1 MVQAELSLAVLAQQ
15 SDTGRFILMRVPT
28 AVPLHWVDRG
38 TAECL
43 FACLTEDLNI
53 PGWRELAAKCDLRI
67 DTSCSDRASA
77 NDKTESCMFQH
88 RAIPRL
94 RLPCYIHCCSTAQG
108 RSFKCMDQDLSGII
122 AASLAQ
128 RATGS
133 TTSFREQL
141 VHVLEAS
148 VVPLDAPVPD
158 SSEPRMQYRDSL
170 LSLTLP
176 DTPAG
181 RARAARLRVLL
192 TGDLQAQR
200 IDFHAPGRVI
210 NKHKWAT
217 HVAEALLPEA
227 IPLFPRQRWC
237 NSLESVGAYAL
248 LANTHSLLSR
258 AGIRWLRHQAGK
270 EVPDLLAGG
279 VDVED
284 DIDADAGSCPS

>member
-1 MVQAELSLAVLAQQ
+1 
-15 SDTGRFILMRVPT
+15 
-28 AVPLHWVDRG
+28 
-38 TAECL
+38 
-43 FACLTEDLNI
+43 
-53 PGWRELAAKCDLRI
+53 
-67 DTSCSDRASA
+67 
-77 NDKTESCMFQH
+77 
-88 RAIPRL
+88 
-94 RLPCYIHCCSTAQG
+94 
-108 RSFKCMDQDLSGII
+108 MDQDLSGII

-217 HVAEALLPEA
+217 SLTKVDQREPSHTMDYQHSSMREPVDDQTIEELLDRETG
-227 IPLFPRQRWC
+227 RK
-237 NSLESVGAYAL
+237 
-248 LANTHSLLSR
+248 HS
-258 AGIRWLRHQAGK
+258 
-270 EVPDLLAGG
+270 
-279 VDVED
+279 
-284 DIDADAGSCPS
+284 